1 MTSEE
6 KWPTT
11 GRAPKTLTWHGD
23 GLADWVSGY
32 TWYPGDPTDEGP
44 QYRFSALYDAAAV
57 SPSGR
62 YQVIYSEYGLDAQ
75 LLDRGEP
82 VRELLRDDDDPGAF
96 LFPVTF
102 MTLPD
107 GREAVVSCPE
117 HRGRLEIERAET
129 GERLTSRDGAADDY
143 YHSRPAVSPGN
154 RWLLS
159 AGWIWH
165 PFSIPKAYDLQ
176 LALTDPA
183 SLDTDGV
190 LPSGLF
196 RGDLESACW
205 LDDDRVAFCAEPGT
219 GDCEPWQLCRGD
231 LGVWSMRA
239 GAWESKVPVQG
250 HLGTLHPFGKYL
262 LSLYGHPKLVDPATG
277 AVLEAWP
284 HLATGERTHGIGW
297 GLEHPPAVAVHPD
310 GTRFAVAADEF
321 ITVVTWPH

>member
-1 MTSEE
+1 MDSEE

-32 TWYPGDPTDEGP
+32 TWYPDGPVDEGP
-44 QYRFSALYDAAAV
+44 QYPFPTPYDGAAV

-82 VRELLRDDDDPGAF
+82 VRELTRDDDDPGAF

-102 MTLPD
+102 MTLAD
-107 GREAVVSCPE
+107 GREALISCPE
-117 HRGRLEIERAET
+117 HRGRLEIEQVET
-129 GERLTSRDGAADDY
+129 GERLTTRDGAADDY
-143 YHSRPAVSPGN
+143 YHSRLAVSPGN

-165 PFSIPKAYDLQ
+165 PFSIPQAYDLQ

-183 SLDTDGV
+183 SLDTNGV

-196 RGDLESACW
+196 WGDLESACW

-219 GDCEPWQLCRGD
+219 GDCEPWQLCPGD
-231 LGVWSMRA
+231 LGVWSMQA
-239 GAWESKVPVQG
+239 GAWERKVPVQG

-284 HLATGERTHGIGW
+284 HLATGERTDGIGW
-297 GLEHPPAVAVHPD
+297 GLEHQPAVAVRQD

-321 ITVVTWPH
+321 ITVVTWSH